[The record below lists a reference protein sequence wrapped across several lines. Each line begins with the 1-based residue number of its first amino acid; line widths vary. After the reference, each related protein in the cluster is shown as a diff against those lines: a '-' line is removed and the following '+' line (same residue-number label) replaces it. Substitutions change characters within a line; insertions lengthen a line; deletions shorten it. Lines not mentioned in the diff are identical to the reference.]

1 MLAQAA
7 ADPLAKLEAPAE
19 LRRAG
24 AWDKAASQLES
35 LLAVEAPATSAG
47 TALALG
53 ALRHEM
59 GDDKAAEAPL
69 RSAASG
75 ATPLKPYAVP
85 LLAECLHAQGRDADA
100 WPLLKSLSL
109 PGPSPIFAA
118 RALRLRAQ
126 ILHGLHRY
134 LEEAAIWRQI
144 AAGPASRGSGEAA
157 FFRLGLA
164 LESAGQAQAALQA
177 YEAIYYGRLQSPY
190 VHPAALAMARLK
202 ATGKVRGRSLAPGE
216 SLAFAEKLLRRGH
229 AEDALT
235 LVEKIQPGSLGGEQA
250 RAASF
255 LKVSC
260 LYVSRDN
267 AGTVA
272 EADALWAVLG
282 NHPVSL
288 MAQLKAGWALVRT
301 GDQAGVQE
309 RVRRIV
315 EGAGKDES
323 LKAQAHSLA
332 GTSAYVKGRFPE
344 ALESFRAMETLKADA
359 GTLASGLYKK
369 AWCLFALKDYA
380 EARAVFLQ
388 VADRFR
394 EDGYREPSLYWAGR
408 CALLTGDLEAG
419 AREFR
424 ILADSGPGFWSH
436 RAGAFLTASAGAL
449 IPPVQSEAVPA
460 RWAPEL
466 KVPETALARTLDL
479 CGLEE
484 EASYAFE
491 PFYKKHKKDNAAAL
505 AFALLCS
512 DADRTRDARGALARR
527 FGPIEVSPKAPRFL
541 LRALYTAPGLGL
553 VRKTAGEAVVP
564 VPLLLAL
571 IRNESG
577 FDEDSFSP
585 AGAVGLMQLVPR
597 TAQTVSKGMGLEPP
611 SPDVLAEPATNLKL
625 GAQYLAGLL
634 KQFPEAE
641 AVASYNAGEDAV
653 SAWMTAFAPK
663 EAEQFIGMVPYLE
676 TRTYVARVLWDEEI
690 YRSMYP

>member
-1 MLAQAA
+1 V
-7 ADPLAKLEAPAE
+7 DPLAKLEAPAE

-24 AWDKAASQLES
+24 AWDKAASQLDG
-35 LLAVEAPATSAG
+35 LIAAEAPRPSAP

-53 ALRHEM
+53 ALRLEM
-59 GDDKAAEAPL
+59 GDFKAAEAPIQC
-69 RSAASG
+69 AASA
-75 ATPLKPYAVP
+75 ATPLRPYAVL

-109 PGPSPIFAA
+109 PGPSPVFAA

-126 ILHGLHRY
+126 VLRGLHRFS
-134 LEEAAIWRQI
+134 EETAVWREI
-144 AAGPASRGSGEAA
+144 ASGPTSRGSGEAA
-157 FFRLGLA
+157 FFRLGQA
-164 LESAGQAQAALQA
+164 LESAEQAQAALQA

-190 VHPAALAMARLK
+190 VHPAALAIARLK
-202 ATGKVRGRSLAPGE
+202 AAGKVRARSLGPGE
-216 SLAFAEKLLRRGH
+216 ALAFAEKLLRYGH
-229 AEDALT
+229 AEDALA
-235 LVEKIQPGSLGGEQA
+235 LVENIQPGSLKGEQA
-250 RAASF
+250 RGASF

-260 LYVSRDN
+260 LYVLRDN

-272 EADALWAVLG
+272 EADALWAAWG

-309 RVRRIV
+309 RVRRILD
-315 EGAGKDES
+315 GAGKDES

-344 ALESFRAMETLKADA
+344 ALESFRAIETLKADA
-359 GTLASGLYKK
+359 GTAASGLYKK

-380 EARAVFLQ
+380 GARAVFLQ
-388 VADRFR
+388 VAERFR
-394 EDGYREPSLYWAGR
+394 GDGYREPSLYWAGR
-408 CALLTGDLEAG
+408 CALFTGDLEVGAG
-419 AREFR
+419 EFR

-436 RAGAFLTASAGAL
+436 RAGAFLAASAAAL
-449 IPPVQSEAVPA
+449 LPAVQREAVPA

-466 KVPETALARTLDL
+466 KIPETSLARTLDL

-505 AFALLCS
+505 AFALFCS
-512 DADRTRDARGALARR
+512 DAGRMRDARGALARR
-527 FGPIEVSPKAPRFL
+527 FGPFKASTETPVFL
-541 LRALYTAPGLGL
+541 LKALYPAPSLGL
-553 VRKTAGEAVVP
+553 IRKTAGDTAVP
-564 VPLLLAL
+564 APLLLAL

-611 SPDVLAEPATNLKL
+611 SPDALAEPATNLKL

-676 TRTYVARVLWDEEI
+676 TRAYVARVLWDEEI
-690 YRSMYP
+690 YRRIYP